1 MDFLGVNAQLLGGF
15 KYTLLIFFITLIA
28 AIPLG
33 LPIALGSMSRFKP
46 LRWISRAFVWVIRG
60 TPLMLQIMVV
70 FYVPGLVFGTPFRS
84 RIIAVIIAFIINYAA
99 YFSEIYRGGIESI
112 PAGQYEA
119 GQVLGLTK
127 TQTFFKVVLFQ
138 VVKRIMAPMSNE
150 VITLVKDTSLANV
163 IAVGE
168 LIMSAQNIVKVYA
181 IIWPLFYT
189 AIFYLIFCG
198 VLTLLFNALE
208 KKLLQRLTMAILEVK
223 DLKKSFGDSDVLK
236 GISFSLEEKNVL
248 AIIGSSGSGKTTL
261 LRCINMLE
269 TADSGSITVDGGVV
283 FDSDRTEK
291 LTAEQK
297 RENQLKIGL
306 VFQSFNLFP
315 QYTALENV
323 TLAAKIHAK
332 NRPDFKQN
340 RKAILAEIEEN
351 GKALLKKVGL
361 SDKMNNYPCELSGG
375 QQQRVSIARAMA
387 LKPKILFFDEPTS
400 ALDPELTGEIL
411 KVIKDLA
418 AEKMTMVIVTHE
430 MNFAREAAD
439 RIIFMDNGV
448 IEEEGTPE
456 EVFDNPKSERTREFI
471 AGYSD

>member
-15 KYTLLIFFITLIA
+15 KYTLLIFFITLVV

-112 PAGQYEA
+112 PVGQYEA

-208 KKLLQRLTMAILEVK
+208 KKL
-223 DLKKSFGDSDVLK
+223 
-236 GISFSLEEKNVL
+236 
-248 AIIGSSGSGKTTL
+248 
-261 LRCINMLE
+261 
-269 TADSGSITVDGGVV
+269 
-283 FDSDRTEK
+283 
-291 LTAEQK
+291 
-297 RENQLKIGL
+297 
-306 VFQSFNLFP
+306 
-315 QYTALENV
+315 
-323 TLAAKIHAK
+323 
-332 NRPDFKQN
+332 
-340 RKAILAEIEEN
+340 
-351 GKALLKKVGL
+351 
-361 SDKMNNYPCELSGG
+361 NYYRG
-375 QQQRVSIARAMA
+375 
-387 LKPKILFFDEPTS
+387 
-400 ALDPELTGEIL
+400 
-411 KVIKDLA
+411 
-418 AEKMTMVIVTHE
+418 
-430 MNFAREAAD
+430 
-439 RIIFMDNGV
+439 
-448 IEEEGTPE
+448 
-456 EVFDNPKSERTREFI
+456 
-471 AGYSD
+471 

>member
-1 MDFLGVNAQLLGGF
+1 MDFFGVNAQLLGGF
-15 KYTLLIFFITLIA
+15 KYTLLIFFITLVA

-46 LRWISRAFVWVIRG
+46 LRWFSRAFVWVIRG

-112 PAGQYEA
+112 PVGQYEA

-208 KKLLQRLTMAILEVK
+208 KKL
-223 DLKKSFGDSDVLK
+223 
-236 GISFSLEEKNVL
+236 
-248 AIIGSSGSGKTTL
+248 
-261 LRCINMLE
+261 
-269 TADSGSITVDGGVV
+269 
-283 FDSDRTEK
+283 
-291 LTAEQK
+291 
-297 RENQLKIGL
+297 
-306 VFQSFNLFP
+306 
-315 QYTALENV
+315 
-323 TLAAKIHAK
+323 
-332 NRPDFKQN
+332 
-340 RKAILAEIEEN
+340 
-351 GKALLKKVGL
+351 
-361 SDKMNNYPCELSGG
+361 NYYRG
-375 QQQRVSIARAMA
+375 
-387 LKPKILFFDEPTS
+387 
-400 ALDPELTGEIL
+400 
-411 KVIKDLA
+411 
-418 AEKMTMVIVTHE
+418 
-430 MNFAREAAD
+430 
-439 RIIFMDNGV
+439 
-448 IEEEGTPE
+448 
-456 EVFDNPKSERTREFI
+456 
-471 AGYSD
+471 

>member
-15 KYTLLIFFITLIA
+15 KYTLLIFFITLVA

-112 PAGQYEA
+112 PVGQYEA

-168 LIMSAQNIVKVYA
+168 LIMSAQNIVQVYA

-208 KKLLQRLTMAILEVK
+208 KKL
-223 DLKKSFGDSDVLK
+223 
-236 GISFSLEEKNVL
+236 
-248 AIIGSSGSGKTTL
+248 
-261 LRCINMLE
+261 
-269 TADSGSITVDGGVV
+269 
-283 FDSDRTEK
+283 
-291 LTAEQK
+291 
-297 RENQLKIGL
+297 
-306 VFQSFNLFP
+306 
-315 QYTALENV
+315 
-323 TLAAKIHAK
+323 
-332 NRPDFKQN
+332 
-340 RKAILAEIEEN
+340 
-351 GKALLKKVGL
+351 
-361 SDKMNNYPCELSGG
+361 NYYRG
-375 QQQRVSIARAMA
+375 
-387 LKPKILFFDEPTS
+387 
-400 ALDPELTGEIL
+400 
-411 KVIKDLA
+411 
-418 AEKMTMVIVTHE
+418 
-430 MNFAREAAD
+430 
-439 RIIFMDNGV
+439 
-448 IEEEGTPE
+448 
-456 EVFDNPKSERTREFI
+456 
-471 AGYSD
+471 

>member
-15 KYTLLIFFITLIA
+15 KYTLLIFFITLVA

-112 PAGQYEA
+112 PVGQYEA

-168 LIMSAQNIVKVYA
+168 LIMSAQNIATVYA
-181 IIWPLFYT
+181 IIWPLFYP

-208 KKLLQRLTMAILEVK
+208 KKL
-223 DLKKSFGDSDVLK
+223 
-236 GISFSLEEKNVL
+236 
-248 AIIGSSGSGKTTL
+248 
-261 LRCINMLE
+261 
-269 TADSGSITVDGGVV
+269 
-283 FDSDRTEK
+283 
-291 LTAEQK
+291 
-297 RENQLKIGL
+297 
-306 VFQSFNLFP
+306 
-315 QYTALENV
+315 
-323 TLAAKIHAK
+323 
-332 NRPDFKQN
+332 
-340 RKAILAEIEEN
+340 
-351 GKALLKKVGL
+351 
-361 SDKMNNYPCELSGG
+361 NYYRG
-375 QQQRVSIARAMA
+375 
-387 LKPKILFFDEPTS
+387 
-400 ALDPELTGEIL
+400 
-411 KVIKDLA
+411 
-418 AEKMTMVIVTHE
+418 
-430 MNFAREAAD
+430 
-439 RIIFMDNGV
+439 
-448 IEEEGTPE
+448 
-456 EVFDNPKSERTREFI
+456 
-471 AGYSD
+471 

>member
-15 KYTLLIFFITLIA
+15 KYTLLIFFITLVA

-112 PAGQYEA
+112 PVGQYEA

-168 LIMSAQNIVKVYA
+168 LIISAQNIVKVYA

-208 KKLLQRLTMAILEVK
+208 KKL
-223 DLKKSFGDSDVLK
+223 
-236 GISFSLEEKNVL
+236 
-248 AIIGSSGSGKTTL
+248 
-261 LRCINMLE
+261 
-269 TADSGSITVDGGVV
+269 
-283 FDSDRTEK
+283 
-291 LTAEQK
+291 
-297 RENQLKIGL
+297 
-306 VFQSFNLFP
+306 
-315 QYTALENV
+315 
-323 TLAAKIHAK
+323 
-332 NRPDFKQN
+332 
-340 RKAILAEIEEN
+340 
-351 GKALLKKVGL
+351 
-361 SDKMNNYPCELSGG
+361 NYYRG
-375 QQQRVSIARAMA
+375 
-387 LKPKILFFDEPTS
+387 
-400 ALDPELTGEIL
+400 
-411 KVIKDLA
+411 
-418 AEKMTMVIVTHE
+418 
-430 MNFAREAAD
+430 
-439 RIIFMDNGV
+439 
-448 IEEEGTPE
+448 
-456 EVFDNPKSERTREFI
+456 
-471 AGYSD
+471 

>member
-15 KYTLLIFFITLIA
+15 KYTLLIFFITLVA

-112 PAGQYEA
+112 PVGQYEA

-138 VVKRIMAPMSNE
+138 VVKRIMTPMSNE

-208 KKLLQRLTMAILEVK
+208 KKL
-223 DLKKSFGDSDVLK
+223 
-236 GISFSLEEKNVL
+236 
-248 AIIGSSGSGKTTL
+248 
-261 LRCINMLE
+261 
-269 TADSGSITVDGGVV
+269 
-283 FDSDRTEK
+283 
-291 LTAEQK
+291 
-297 RENQLKIGL
+297 
-306 VFQSFNLFP
+306 
-315 QYTALENV
+315 
-323 TLAAKIHAK
+323 
-332 NRPDFKQN
+332 
-340 RKAILAEIEEN
+340 
-351 GKALLKKVGL
+351 
-361 SDKMNNYPCELSGG
+361 NYYRG
-375 QQQRVSIARAMA
+375 
-387 LKPKILFFDEPTS
+387 
-400 ALDPELTGEIL
+400 
-411 KVIKDLA
+411 
-418 AEKMTMVIVTHE
+418 
-430 MNFAREAAD
+430 
-439 RIIFMDNGV
+439 
-448 IEEEGTPE
+448 
-456 EVFDNPKSERTREFI
+456 
-471 AGYSD
+471 

>member
-15 KYTLLIFFITLIA
+15 KYTLLIFFFSLVA

-33 LPIALGSMSRFKP
+33 LPIALGSMCRFKP

-112 PAGQYEA
+112 PVGQYEA

-181 IIWPLFYT
+181 IIWPPFYT

-208 KKLLQRLTMAILEVK
+208 KKL
-223 DLKKSFGDSDVLK
+223 
-236 GISFSLEEKNVL
+236 
-248 AIIGSSGSGKTTL
+248 
-261 LRCINMLE
+261 
-269 TADSGSITVDGGVV
+269 
-283 FDSDRTEK
+283 
-291 LTAEQK
+291 
-297 RENQLKIGL
+297 
-306 VFQSFNLFP
+306 
-315 QYTALENV
+315 
-323 TLAAKIHAK
+323 
-332 NRPDFKQN
+332 
-340 RKAILAEIEEN
+340 
-351 GKALLKKVGL
+351 
-361 SDKMNNYPCELSGG
+361 NYYRG
-375 QQQRVSIARAMA
+375 
-387 LKPKILFFDEPTS
+387 
-400 ALDPELTGEIL
+400 
-411 KVIKDLA
+411 
-418 AEKMTMVIVTHE
+418 
-430 MNFAREAAD
+430 
-439 RIIFMDNGV
+439 
-448 IEEEGTPE
+448 
-456 EVFDNPKSERTREFI
+456 
-471 AGYSD
+471 

>member
-15 KYTLLIFFITLIA
+15 KYTLLILFITLVA

-112 PAGQYEA
+112 PVGQYEA

-208 KKLLQRLTMAILEVK
+208 KKL
-223 DLKKSFGDSDVLK
+223 
-236 GISFSLEEKNVL
+236 
-248 AIIGSSGSGKTTL
+248 
-261 LRCINMLE
+261 
-269 TADSGSITVDGGVV
+269 
-283 FDSDRTEK
+283 
-291 LTAEQK
+291 
-297 RENQLKIGL
+297 
-306 VFQSFNLFP
+306 
-315 QYTALENV
+315 
-323 TLAAKIHAK
+323 
-332 NRPDFKQN
+332 
-340 RKAILAEIEEN
+340 
-351 GKALLKKVGL
+351 
-361 SDKMNNYPCELSGG
+361 NYYRG
-375 QQQRVSIARAMA
+375 
-387 LKPKILFFDEPTS
+387 
-400 ALDPELTGEIL
+400 
-411 KVIKDLA
+411 
-418 AEKMTMVIVTHE
+418 
-430 MNFAREAAD
+430 
-439 RIIFMDNGV
+439 
-448 IEEEGTPE
+448 
-456 EVFDNPKSERTREFI
+456 
-471 AGYSD
+471 

>member
-15 KYTLLIFFITLIA
+15 KYTLLIFFITLVA

-112 PAGQYEA
+112 PVGQYEA

-168 LIMSAQNIVKVYA
+168 LVMSAQNIVKVYA

-189 AIFYLIFCG
+189 AIFYLVFCG

-208 KKLLQRLTMAILEVK
+208 KKL
-223 DLKKSFGDSDVLK
+223 
-236 GISFSLEEKNVL
+236 
-248 AIIGSSGSGKTTL
+248 
-261 LRCINMLE
+261 
-269 TADSGSITVDGGVV
+269 
-283 FDSDRTEK
+283 
-291 LTAEQK
+291 
-297 RENQLKIGL
+297 
-306 VFQSFNLFP
+306 
-315 QYTALENV
+315 
-323 TLAAKIHAK
+323 
-332 NRPDFKQN
+332 
-340 RKAILAEIEEN
+340 
-351 GKALLKKVGL
+351 
-361 SDKMNNYPCELSGG
+361 NYYRG
-375 QQQRVSIARAMA
+375 
-387 LKPKILFFDEPTS
+387 
-400 ALDPELTGEIL
+400 
-411 KVIKDLA
+411 
-418 AEKMTMVIVTHE
+418 
-430 MNFAREAAD
+430 
-439 RIIFMDNGV
+439 
-448 IEEEGTPE
+448 
-456 EVFDNPKSERTREFI
+456 
-471 AGYSD
+471 

>member
-15 KYTLLIFFITLIA
+15 KYTLLIFFITLVA

-112 PAGQYEA
+112 PVGQYEA

-189 AIFYLIFCG
+189 AIVYLIFCG

-208 KKLLQRLTMAILEVK
+208 KKL
-223 DLKKSFGDSDVLK
+223 
-236 GISFSLEEKNVL
+236 
-248 AIIGSSGSGKTTL
+248 
-261 LRCINMLE
+261 
-269 TADSGSITVDGGVV
+269 
-283 FDSDRTEK
+283 
-291 LTAEQK
+291 
-297 RENQLKIGL
+297 
-306 VFQSFNLFP
+306 
-315 QYTALENV
+315 
-323 TLAAKIHAK
+323 
-332 NRPDFKQN
+332 
-340 RKAILAEIEEN
+340 
-351 GKALLKKVGL
+351 
-361 SDKMNNYPCELSGG
+361 NYYRG
-375 QQQRVSIARAMA
+375 
-387 LKPKILFFDEPTS
+387 
-400 ALDPELTGEIL
+400 
-411 KVIKDLA
+411 
-418 AEKMTMVIVTHE
+418 
-430 MNFAREAAD
+430 
-439 RIIFMDNGV
+439 
-448 IEEEGTPE
+448 
-456 EVFDNPKSERTREFI
+456 
-471 AGYSD
+471 

>member
-138 VVKRIMAPMSNE
+138 GVKRIMAPMSNE

-208 KKLLQRLTMAILEVK
+208 KKL
-223 DLKKSFGDSDVLK
+223 
-236 GISFSLEEKNVL
+236 
-248 AIIGSSGSGKTTL
+248 
-261 LRCINMLE
+261 
-269 TADSGSITVDGGVV
+269 
-283 FDSDRTEK
+283 
-291 LTAEQK
+291 
-297 RENQLKIGL
+297 
-306 VFQSFNLFP
+306 
-315 QYTALENV
+315 
-323 TLAAKIHAK
+323 
-332 NRPDFKQN
+332 
-340 RKAILAEIEEN
+340 
-351 GKALLKKVGL
+351 
-361 SDKMNNYPCELSGG
+361 NYYRG
-375 QQQRVSIARAMA
+375 
-387 LKPKILFFDEPTS
+387 
-400 ALDPELTGEIL
+400 
-411 KVIKDLA
+411 
-418 AEKMTMVIVTHE
+418 
-430 MNFAREAAD
+430 
-439 RIIFMDNGV
+439 
-448 IEEEGTPE
+448 
-456 EVFDNPKSERTREFI
+456 
-471 AGYSD
+471 

>member
-15 KYTLLIFFITLIA
+15 KYTLLIFFITLVA

-46 LRWISRAFVWVIRG
+46 LRWLSRAFVWVIRG

-70 FYVPGLVFGTPFRS
+70 FYVPGLVFGTPFRL

-112 PAGQYEA
+112 PVGQYEA

-208 KKLLQRLTMAILEVK
+208 KKL
-223 DLKKSFGDSDVLK
+223 
-236 GISFSLEEKNVL
+236 
-248 AIIGSSGSGKTTL
+248 
-261 LRCINMLE
+261 
-269 TADSGSITVDGGVV
+269 
-283 FDSDRTEK
+283 
-291 LTAEQK
+291 
-297 RENQLKIGL
+297 
-306 VFQSFNLFP
+306 
-315 QYTALENV
+315 
-323 TLAAKIHAK
+323 
-332 NRPDFKQN
+332 
-340 RKAILAEIEEN
+340 
-351 GKALLKKVGL
+351 
-361 SDKMNNYPCELSGG
+361 NYYRG
-375 QQQRVSIARAMA
+375 
-387 LKPKILFFDEPTS
+387 
-400 ALDPELTGEIL
+400 
-411 KVIKDLA
+411 
-418 AEKMTMVIVTHE
+418 
-430 MNFAREAAD
+430 
-439 RIIFMDNGV
+439 
-448 IEEEGTPE
+448 
-456 EVFDNPKSERTREFI
+456 
-471 AGYSD
+471 

>member
-15 KYTLLIFFITLIA
+15 KYTLLIFFITLVA

-112 PAGQYEA
+112 PVGQYEA

-198 VLTLLFNALE
+198 ILTLLFNALE
-208 KKLLQRLTMAILEVK
+208 KKL
-223 DLKKSFGDSDVLK
+223 
-236 GISFSLEEKNVL
+236 
-248 AIIGSSGSGKTTL
+248 
-261 LRCINMLE
+261 
-269 TADSGSITVDGGVV
+269 
-283 FDSDRTEK
+283 
-291 LTAEQK
+291 
-297 RENQLKIGL
+297 
-306 VFQSFNLFP
+306 
-315 QYTALENV
+315 
-323 TLAAKIHAK
+323 
-332 NRPDFKQN
+332 
-340 RKAILAEIEEN
+340 
-351 GKALLKKVGL
+351 
-361 SDKMNNYPCELSGG
+361 NYYRG
-375 QQQRVSIARAMA
+375 
-387 LKPKILFFDEPTS
+387 
-400 ALDPELTGEIL
+400 
-411 KVIKDLA
+411 
-418 AEKMTMVIVTHE
+418 
-430 MNFAREAAD
+430 
-439 RIIFMDNGV
+439 
-448 IEEEGTPE
+448 
-456 EVFDNPKSERTREFI
+456 
-471 AGYSD
+471 

>member
-198 VLTLLFNALE
+198 ILTLLFNALE
-208 KKLLQRLTMAILEVK
+208 KKL
-223 DLKKSFGDSDVLK
+223 
-236 GISFSLEEKNVL
+236 
-248 AIIGSSGSGKTTL
+248 
-261 LRCINMLE
+261 
-269 TADSGSITVDGGVV
+269 
-283 FDSDRTEK
+283 
-291 LTAEQK
+291 
-297 RENQLKIGL
+297 
-306 VFQSFNLFP
+306 
-315 QYTALENV
+315 
-323 TLAAKIHAK
+323 
-332 NRPDFKQN
+332 
-340 RKAILAEIEEN
+340 
-351 GKALLKKVGL
+351 
-361 SDKMNNYPCELSGG
+361 NYYRG
-375 QQQRVSIARAMA
+375 
-387 LKPKILFFDEPTS
+387 
-400 ALDPELTGEIL
+400 
-411 KVIKDLA
+411 
-418 AEKMTMVIVTHE
+418 
-430 MNFAREAAD
+430 
-439 RIIFMDNGV
+439 
-448 IEEEGTPE
+448 
-456 EVFDNPKSERTREFI
+456 
-471 AGYSD
+471 

>member
-15 KYTLLIFFITLIA
+15 KYTLLIFFITLVA

-84 RIIAVIIAFIINYAA
+84 RIIAVIIAFIINCAA

-112 PAGQYEA
+112 PVGQYEA

-208 KKLLQRLTMAILEVK
+208 KKL
-223 DLKKSFGDSDVLK
+223 
-236 GISFSLEEKNVL
+236 
-248 AIIGSSGSGKTTL
+248 
-261 LRCINMLE
+261 
-269 TADSGSITVDGGVV
+269 
-283 FDSDRTEK
+283 
-291 LTAEQK
+291 
-297 RENQLKIGL
+297 
-306 VFQSFNLFP
+306 
-315 QYTALENV
+315 
-323 TLAAKIHAK
+323 
-332 NRPDFKQN
+332 
-340 RKAILAEIEEN
+340 
-351 GKALLKKVGL
+351 
-361 SDKMNNYPCELSGG
+361 NYYRG
-375 QQQRVSIARAMA
+375 
-387 LKPKILFFDEPTS
+387 
-400 ALDPELTGEIL
+400 
-411 KVIKDLA
+411 
-418 AEKMTMVIVTHE
+418 
-430 MNFAREAAD
+430 
-439 RIIFMDNGV
+439 
-448 IEEEGTPE
+448 
-456 EVFDNPKSERTREFI
+456 
-471 AGYSD
+471 

>member
-70 FYVPGLVFGTPFRS
+70 FYVPGLVFGTPFRL

-208 KKLLQRLTMAILEVK
+208 KKL
-223 DLKKSFGDSDVLK
+223 
-236 GISFSLEEKNVL
+236 
-248 AIIGSSGSGKTTL
+248 
-261 LRCINMLE
+261 
-269 TADSGSITVDGGVV
+269 
-283 FDSDRTEK
+283 
-291 LTAEQK
+291 
-297 RENQLKIGL
+297 
-306 VFQSFNLFP
+306 
-315 QYTALENV
+315 
-323 TLAAKIHAK
+323 
-332 NRPDFKQN
+332 
-340 RKAILAEIEEN
+340 
-351 GKALLKKVGL
+351 
-361 SDKMNNYPCELSGG
+361 NYYRG
-375 QQQRVSIARAMA
+375 
-387 LKPKILFFDEPTS
+387 
-400 ALDPELTGEIL
+400 
-411 KVIKDLA
+411 
-418 AEKMTMVIVTHE
+418 
-430 MNFAREAAD
+430 
-439 RIIFMDNGV
+439 
-448 IEEEGTPE
+448 
-456 EVFDNPKSERTREFI
+456 
-471 AGYSD
+471 

>member
-127 TQTFFKVVLFQ
+127 TQTFFNVVLFQ
-138 VVKRIMAPMSNE
+138 VVKRIMAPMSNK

-208 KKLLQRLTMAILEVK
+208 KKL
-223 DLKKSFGDSDVLK
+223 
-236 GISFSLEEKNVL
+236 
-248 AIIGSSGSGKTTL
+248 
-261 LRCINMLE
+261 
-269 TADSGSITVDGGVV
+269 
-283 FDSDRTEK
+283 
-291 LTAEQK
+291 
-297 RENQLKIGL
+297 
-306 VFQSFNLFP
+306 
-315 QYTALENV
+315 
-323 TLAAKIHAK
+323 
-332 NRPDFKQN
+332 
-340 RKAILAEIEEN
+340 
-351 GKALLKKVGL
+351 
-361 SDKMNNYPCELSGG
+361 NYYRG
-375 QQQRVSIARAMA
+375 
-387 LKPKILFFDEPTS
+387 
-400 ALDPELTGEIL
+400 
-411 KVIKDLA
+411 
-418 AEKMTMVIVTHE
+418 
-430 MNFAREAAD
+430 
-439 RIIFMDNGV
+439 
-448 IEEEGTPE
+448 
-456 EVFDNPKSERTREFI
+456 
-471 AGYSD
+471 

>member
-46 LRWISRAFVWVIRG
+46 LRWISRACGWVIRG

-112 PAGQYEA
+112 PSGQYEA

-208 KKLLQRLTMAILEVK
+208 KKL
-223 DLKKSFGDSDVLK
+223 
-236 GISFSLEEKNVL
+236 
-248 AIIGSSGSGKTTL
+248 
-261 LRCINMLE
+261 
-269 TADSGSITVDGGVV
+269 
-283 FDSDRTEK
+283 
-291 LTAEQK
+291 
-297 RENQLKIGL
+297 
-306 VFQSFNLFP
+306 
-315 QYTALENV
+315 
-323 TLAAKIHAK
+323 
-332 NRPDFKQN
+332 
-340 RKAILAEIEEN
+340 
-351 GKALLKKVGL
+351 
-361 SDKMNNYPCELSGG
+361 NYYRG
-375 QQQRVSIARAMA
+375 
-387 LKPKILFFDEPTS
+387 
-400 ALDPELTGEIL
+400 
-411 KVIKDLA
+411 
-418 AEKMTMVIVTHE
+418 
-430 MNFAREAAD
+430 
-439 RIIFMDNGV
+439 
-448 IEEEGTPE
+448 
-456 EVFDNPKSERTREFI
+456 
-471 AGYSD
+471 

>member
-1 MDFLGVNAQLLGGF
+1 MDFLSVNAQLLGGF
-15 KYTLLIFFITLIA
+15 KYTLLIFFITLVA
-28 AIPLG
+28 AILLG

-84 RIIAVIIAFIINYAA
+84 RIIAVIIAFIINYTA

-112 PAGQYEA
+112 PVGQYEA

-208 KKLLQRLTMAILEVK
+208 KKL
-223 DLKKSFGDSDVLK
+223 
-236 GISFSLEEKNVL
+236 
-248 AIIGSSGSGKTTL
+248 
-261 LRCINMLE
+261 
-269 TADSGSITVDGGVV
+269 
-283 FDSDRTEK
+283 
-291 LTAEQK
+291 
-297 RENQLKIGL
+297 
-306 VFQSFNLFP
+306 
-315 QYTALENV
+315 
-323 TLAAKIHAK
+323 
-332 NRPDFKQN
+332 
-340 RKAILAEIEEN
+340 
-351 GKALLKKVGL
+351 
-361 SDKMNNYPCELSGG
+361 NYYRG
-375 QQQRVSIARAMA
+375 
-387 LKPKILFFDEPTS
+387 
-400 ALDPELTGEIL
+400 
-411 KVIKDLA
+411 
-418 AEKMTMVIVTHE
+418 
-430 MNFAREAAD
+430 
-439 RIIFMDNGV
+439 
-448 IEEEGTPE
+448 
-456 EVFDNPKSERTREFI
+456 
-471 AGYSD
+471 

>member
-1 MDFLGVNAQLLGGF
+1 MDFLGVNAQLLVGF
-15 KYTLLIFFITLIA
+15 KYTLLIFFITLVA

-112 PAGQYEA
+112 PVGQYEA

-208 KKLLQRLTMAILEVK
+208 KKL
-223 DLKKSFGDSDVLK
+223 
-236 GISFSLEEKNVL
+236 
-248 AIIGSSGSGKTTL
+248 
-261 LRCINMLE
+261 
-269 TADSGSITVDGGVV
+269 
-283 FDSDRTEK
+283 
-291 LTAEQK
+291 
-297 RENQLKIGL
+297 
-306 VFQSFNLFP
+306 
-315 QYTALENV
+315 
-323 TLAAKIHAK
+323 
-332 NRPDFKQN
+332 
-340 RKAILAEIEEN
+340 
-351 GKALLKKVGL
+351 
-361 SDKMNNYPCELSGG
+361 NYYRG
-375 QQQRVSIARAMA
+375 
-387 LKPKILFFDEPTS
+387 
-400 ALDPELTGEIL
+400 
-411 KVIKDLA
+411 
-418 AEKMTMVIVTHE
+418 
-430 MNFAREAAD
+430 
-439 RIIFMDNGV
+439 
-448 IEEEGTPE
+448 
-456 EVFDNPKSERTREFI
+456 
-471 AGYSD
+471 